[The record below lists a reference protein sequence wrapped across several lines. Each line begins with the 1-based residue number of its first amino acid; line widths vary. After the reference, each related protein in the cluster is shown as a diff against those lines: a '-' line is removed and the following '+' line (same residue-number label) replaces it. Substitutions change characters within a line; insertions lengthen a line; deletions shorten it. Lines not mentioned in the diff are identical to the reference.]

1 MNLSEYQNE
10 SVMRKVLHES
20 KTIAVYGASDRE
32 WRTSNSI
39 SKFLISVGYEVIP
52 VNPKYDEIL
61 GSKCYAK
68 LSDIDVQIDIVDV
81 FRRPSEVVQVAEES
95 VKIGAK
101 AIWFQEG
108 VINEKAAEIASS
120 GGLDVI
126 MDRCIL
132 KEYNF
137 LIN

>member
-1 MNLSEYQNE
+1 MNLDKYKDE
-10 SVMRKVLHES
+10 SVIQRLLKES
-20 KTIAVYGASDRE
+20 KTIAVYGASNKE
-32 WRTSNSI
+32 WSTSHSI
-39 SKFLISVGYEVIP
+39 FKFLIGVGYEVIP

-61 GSKCYAK
+61 GVKCYPT
-68 LSDIDVQIDIVDV
+68 LSDIEKQIDIVDV
-81 FRRPSEVVQVAEES
+81 FRRSFEVVCVAEEA
-95 VKIGAK
+95 VQIGAK

-108 VINEKAAEIASS
+108 VINEDAAEIASS

-137 LIN
+137 HIN